1 MNLYLTIMDTLDSGE
16 LDFMF
21 QYKVAVVSDE
31 IVDELYRVMIKAVE
45 IGIESSN
52 KTIGEIIDEIYA

>member
-1 MNLYLTIMDTLDSGE
+1 MDTLDSGE
-16 LDFMF
+16 LYFMF

-45 IGIESSN
+45 IGIKCPT